1 MSYLARMSPLVAK
14 LKHYLSRKS
23 RFLYWAFKVA
33 GSGVAIHSDADIS
46 LSAEIR
52 PQGGII
58 SVSSGVLIDRGV
70 LLRAY
75 GGKIL
80 LGKNSALGPYT
91 CLYGGGKLVI
101 GRYVMVGPRVC
112 IVAANHR
119 YDLTDIPMTEQGVIS
134 MGVTIEDDV
143 WIGAGAT
150 ILDGVV
156 IGTGSVVG
164 AGSVVTKPVPPYS
177 VVVGVPAVIIK
188 KRHAEPVSSTVPKTR
203 YL

>member
-1 MSYLARMSPLVAK
+1 MAKFCRFIAK

-23 RFLYWAFKVA
+23 RFVIWVFKVA
-33 GSGVAIHSDADIS
+33 GSDVEIHSDADIS
-46 LSAEIR
+46 LLAEIR
-52 PQGGII
+52 PSGGFIF
-58 SVSSGVLIDRGV
+58 VSRGVLIDKGV

-75 GGKIL
+75 GGKIV
-80 LGKNSALGPYT
+80 LGKYSTVGPYT
-91 CLYGGGKLVI
+91 CLYGGGELVI
-101 GRYVMVGPRVC
+101 GRFVRIGPHVC

-119 YDLTDIPMTEQGVIS
+119 YDLTDMPIAEQGLIA

-164 AGSVVTKPVPPYS
+164 AGSVVTKPVLPYS
-177 VVVGVPAVIIK
+177 VVAGVPAVVIK
-188 KRHAEPVSSTVPKTR
+188 NRHPRSVNSTVLPQTWDS
-203 YL
+203 